1 MKKSI
6 FVLAVL
12 FGATFA
18 NAQITLEHTF
28 DGVYFCKSMNQVAYN
43 DETSV
48 ENVDF
53 PFFYSYTN
61 PGEGSSTD
69 IQITLVNPFDYST
82 YKTVNLNYE
91 QIVGHPCT
99 DTYWGQDGESHPSS
113 YSNDGIFAFTYNIFV
128 PNKVAFIVPITTYQG
143 MGGYYIYGYYIVDE
157 DGVAHK
163 SFLRADGY
171 TDSHTKSLML
181 TRIRNEYKLIAYKYL
196 SGGDL
201 FEGTYHE
208 ELYTEIYSVPGKGGD
223 YAGTTNPSAP
233 KRNTRKYINE
243 AQVLVDSNEKTYNM
257 QGLQV
262 K

>member
-99 DTYWGQDGESHPSS
+99 RTYWDGEKEATSD
-113 YSNDGIFAFTYNIFV
+113 YGNEAIYAFTYNILV
-128 PNKVAFIVPITTYQG
+128 PNKVAFIVPITTFHG
-143 MGGYYIYGYYIVDE
+143 LNSGYRIDGYYIVDE
-157 DGVAHK
+157 DGIVHK
-163 SFLRADGY
+163 SFVGEDGY
-171 TDSHTKSLML
+171 TDSKSPRLTK
-181 TRIRNEYKLIAYKYL
+181 IRNEYKLIAYKNTEDY
-196 SGGDL
+196 
-201 FEGTYHE
+201 
-208 ELYTEIYSVPGKGGD
+208 YTEIYSVPGKGGD